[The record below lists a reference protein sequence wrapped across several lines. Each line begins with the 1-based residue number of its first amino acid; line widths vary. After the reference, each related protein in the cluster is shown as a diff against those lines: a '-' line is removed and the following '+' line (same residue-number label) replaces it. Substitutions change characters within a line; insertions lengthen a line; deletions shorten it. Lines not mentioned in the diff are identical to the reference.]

1 MFPRKHFE
9 LKQLPALILGGLAV
23 NLAAPV
29 NIASAQESRV
39 IEEVIV
45 QARRQD
51 ETLQDVPVSITS
63 VGGDQLENFQMDQPG
78 EIAERIP
85 NFNVQVGGSGSG
97 GTMNLRGV
105 GSSAI
110 SAAFDSAVAFDIDG
124 VTVSRMRMVQSAFL
138 DLAQVDVLKGP
149 QSLYFGKSASAGV
162 VAFRSAN
169 PTDVFEAKLG
179 AGYDFG
185 LEGYYV
191 DGFVSG
197 PLTDNLTARLALRYS
212 ESDKIW
218 ENEAPGRPDE
228 FGEEDFA
235 GRLTLQWDPADNVSV
250 NFKTA
255 WTSHEA
261 DDSIGNTDILCTV
274 PGDPQPSNFALQSLP
289 SGQDCDDDDG
299 VSQLGGHNALFRQN
313 VSGYR
318 ELQPFEDLETTLTR
332 LQVDWDI
339 NDSMTLTSVTSY
351 FDLDEKGAG
360 SYGYD
365 INGIGSNI
373 TVNQTEAFAQEF
385 RLAGNLGDRT
395 SFLIGLFYQ
404 DRELTFDTA
413 QEAVGGA
420 NIAAVLGLPSVD
432 PVTGFSDD
440 WRKIHVTDSETKS
453 VFGSITYQATD
464 RLELTAGVRFS
475 EEERTQ
481 NITVDHVHY
490 LFDVLA
496 LGFVPNGF
504 RSGDIDFDDD
514 QTSPEVS
521 ALYVLNDN
529 INLYAAYKT
538 GYKAGGVD
546 NSALPS
552 ASLANAA
559 ATGNFGALIYE
570 TEEGEG
576 FELGMKGRFLNDSL
590 RLDITLFSYTYED
603 LQVQSFNAAA
613 VQFSTTNAGELTSE
627 GLELDFTWLPNVDGL
642 SVYGALSLLNAEFS
656 DSFIPEPP
664 VGITD
669 PAVIAQYDLDGRS
682 TSGAADYALNL
693 GFDYSRSLGE
703 DMEWGFGVNTS
714 FTDDYETQNED
725 PIGYVQD
732 SFWLL
737 NARAYVAA
745 ADGSWR
751 VSVMGRNLTDELYVV
766 TSGGRPFADPS
777 NNALLPGGVGFSDTI
792 LNYARGQQLFLEFE
806 VRM

>member
-1 MFPRKHFE
+1 MLRI
-9 LKQLPALILGGLAV
+9 KQLPALILGGLAV
-23 NLAAPV
+23 NLAAPAH
-29 NIASAQESRV
+29 IALAAEGRV
-39 IEEVIV
+39 IDEVVV

-63 VGGDQLENFQMDQPG
+63 IGGEQLENFQMDQPA

-85 NFNVQVGGSGSG
+85 NFNVQTGGSGSG

-138 DLAQVDVLKGP
+138 DLKQVDVLKGP

-162 VAFRSAN
+162 VAFRSAD

-185 LEGYYV
+185 LEGYFV

-197 PLTDNLTARLALRYS
+197 PITDTLGARLALRYS
-212 ESDKIW
+212 ESDNIW
-218 ENEAPGRPDE
+218 ENEAPGRPE
-228 FGEEDFA
+228 ENGEEDFA
-235 GRLTLQWDPADNVSV
+235 GRLTLLWQPTDNLSV
-250 NFKTA
+250 NFKYTA
-255 WTSHEA
+255 TSREA
-261 DDSIGNTDILCTV
+261 DDSIGNTDMLCTV
-274 PGDPQPSNFALQSLP
+274 PGETQPSNFALQSLP
-289 SGQDCDDDDG
+289 GGYDCDEDDG
-299 VSQLGGHNALFRQN
+299 VSQVGGHNDLFKQN
-313 VSGYR
+313 VSGKIN
-318 ELQPFEDLETTLTR
+318 LTPFEELDTSLTR
-332 LQVDWDI
+332 LQADWDI

-351 FDLDEKGAG
+351 FDLDEEGAG
-360 SYGYD
+360 CYGYD
-365 INGIGSNI
+365 INGIGCNL

-385 RLAGNLGDRT
+385 RLAGDIGDNIT
-395 SFLIGLFYQ
+395 YLIGAFYQ
-404 DRELTFDTA
+404 DRELVFDTA

-420 NIAAVLGLPSVD
+420 NIAGVLGLPSID

-440 WRKIHVTDSETKS
+440 WRKVHTTDSETTSIFAS
-453 VFGSITYQATD
+453 VTFQATD
-464 RLELTAGVRFS
+464 RLEITAGARYS

-481 NITVDHVHY
+481 DIFVEHVHY
-490 LFDVLA
+490 LFDVLG

-504 RSGDIDFDDD
+504 TSGDIEFEDDNV
-514 QTSPEVS
+514 SPEVS
-521 ALYVLNDN
+521 VLYVLNDN
-529 INLYAAYKT
+529 VNLYGAYKT

-552 ASLANAA
+552 ASLAAA
-559 ATGNFGALIYE
+559 AASGDFSDLIYQ

-576 FELGMKGRFLNDSL
+576 FEVGMKGQFLDDSL
-590 RLDITLFSYTYED
+590 RLDVTAFRYVYED

-613 VQFSTTNAGELTSE
+613 VQFSTTNAGELVSQ
-627 GLELDFTWLPNVDGL
+627 GLEADFTWLPNIDGL
-642 SVYGALSLLNAEFS
+642 SVYGAVSILDAAFS
-656 DSFIPEPP
+656 DSFIPEAP

-669 PAVIAQYDLDGRS
+669 PAVIAQYDLDGRA
-682 TSGAADYALNL
+682 TSGSADFAFNV
-693 GFDYSRSLGE
+693 GFDYFASLGS

-714 FTDDYETQNED
+714 YTDEYETQNED
-725 PIGYVQD
+725 PIGFVQD
-732 SFWLL
+732 AFWLL
-737 NARAYVAA
+737 NARAYLAA
-745 ADGSWR
+745 ADGGWR
-751 VSVMGRNLTDELYVV
+751 VSVIGRNLTDELYVV
-766 TSGGRPFADPS
+766 TSGGRPFADVS

>member
-1 MFPRKHFE
+1 MFRMK
-9 LKQLPALILGGLAV
+9 KLPLLLLGGLTATISTPATIAV
-23 NLAAPV
+23 AA
-29 NIASAQESRV
+29 EGRV
-39 IEEVIV
+39 IDEVIV

-63 VGGDQLENFQMDQPG
+63 VGGEQLENFQMDQPA

-85 NFNVQVGGSGSG
+85 NFNVQTGGSGSG

-138 DLAQVDVLKGP
+138 DLEQVDVLKGP

-162 VAFRSAN
+162 VAFRSAD
-169 PTDVFEAKLG
+169 PGAEFEAKLG
-179 AGYDFG
+179 GGYDFG
-185 LEGYYV
+185 LEGYFV

-197 PLTDNLTARLALRYS
+197 PLTDTLGARLALRYS
-212 ESDKIW
+212 ESDNIW
-218 ENEAPGRPDE
+218 ENEAPGRPE
-228 FGEEDFA
+228 ENGEEDFA
-235 GRLTLQWDPADNVSV
+235 GRLTVVWDPADNVVV
-250 NFKTA
+250 NFKYTM
-255 WTSHEA
+255 TSHEA
-261 DDSIGNTDILCTV
+261 DDAIGNTDILCTV

-289 SGQDCDDDDG
+289 AGYDCDEDDG
-299 VSQLGGHNALFRQN
+299 VSQLAGHNALFAQN
-313 VSGYR
+313 VSGYVN
-318 ELQPFEDLETTLTR
+318 LSPFEELDTSITR

-339 NDSMTLTSVTSY
+339 NENLTLTSVTSH
-351 FDLDEKGAG
+351 FDLEEKGAG

-365 INGIGSNI
+365 INGIGSNLTI
-373 TVNQTEAFAQEF
+373 NETDAFAQEF
-385 RLAGNLGDRT
+385 RLAGSIGNSTTFLLGA
-395 SFLIGLFYQ
+395 FYQ
-404 DRELTFDTA
+404 DRELIFDTA

-420 NIAAVLGLPSVD
+420 NFAAVLGLPTVD

-440 WRKIHVTDSETKS
+440 WRKIHTTDSETRS
-453 VFGSITYQATD
+453 VFGSITFQATEK
-464 RLELTAGVRFS
+464 LEVTAGVRYS

-481 NITVDHVHY
+481 DIFVEHVHY
-490 LFDVLA
+490 LFDVLG

-514 QTSPEVS
+514 NTSPELS
-521 ALYVLNDN
+521 FLYVLNDDV
-529 INLYAAYKT
+529 NLYAAYKT

-552 ASLANAA
+552 ASLAAA
-559 ATGNFGALIYE
+559 AASGDFSDLIYQ

-576 FELGMKGRFLNDSL
+576 FEVGMKGKFLDDSL
-590 RLDITLFSYTYED
+590 RLDVTAFRYVYED

-613 VQFSTTNAGELTSE
+613 VQFSTTNAGELISQ
-627 GLELDFTWLPNVDGL
+627 GLEADFTWLPNVDGL
-642 SVYGALSLLNAEFS
+642 SVYGAVSFLDAAFS
-656 DSFIPEPP
+656 DTFIPEPP

-682 TSGAADYALNL
+682 TSGAADFAFNV
-693 GFDYSRSLGE
+693 GFDYYASLG
-703 DMEWGFGVNTS
+703 DNMEWGFGMNTS
-714 FTDDYETQNED
+714 YTDEYETQNED
-725 PIGYVQD
+725 PIGFVQD

-737 NARAYVAA
+737 NARAYVAS
-745 ADGSWR
+745 ADGNWR
-751 VSVMGRNLTDELYVV
+751 LSVIGRNLTDELYVV
-766 TSGGRPFADPS
+766 TSGGRPFADVS
-777 NNALLPGGVGFSDTI
+777 NNTLLPGGVGFSDTI